1 MIINS
6 HAGHNPD
13 GKVGCGAI
21 GLIKES
27 TENRRVNA
35 ELIRQLRALNHT
47 VYDCTVDDG
56 TSSSNVLS
64 KIVAKCNA
72 HSVDWDISIHFN
84 SGASDN
90 GGNGNTTGIEVLI
103 YNLNDTTT
111 KNKANAICN
120 ELSAL
125 GFKNRGVK
133 QRQDLYVLRKTN
145 AKAMLIECCF
155 VDDADDVRLYQS
167 LGVTKFAA
175 AIVKGLTGQVLNET
189 TATPVTN
196 TVVKEYKVVTE
207 INKYSTSADAVAQ
220 SGSKGKLAAGTYYI
234 YNKYPNGVNGVY
246 NISTDKTGSSA
257 GSWINPKENV
267 VNQTTTTTTETTK
280 LYRVRK
286 SKDDAKSQVGA
297 YTSLDNAKATCQ
309 SAGPGYHVFDWDWNI
324 VYSYTAPVV
333 TPEPTPVQPEP
344 TPVVPEPTPQP
355 EVAEAKV
362 YDLDYPEKNLICDS
376 TVNRTNAD
384 CVKAAK
390 KILQNNAKFNYDV
403 AKAFFKL
410 APLYKI
416 DPMMAIAQSVLE
428 TGWFKFEGSSA
439 KPEQNNFCGLGVT
452 GGGVAGASFNT
463 IEDGVR
469 AQLQHL
475 YAYGC
480 KDELP
485 SNEKTLLDPRFHLVT
500 RGIAPYWQQLA
511 GRWAVPGYDKNT
523 YSTPQKAMEAG
534 NTYGQKIRTIYNQ
547 FVATAVTDEDINAL
561 FEDNNVKPNE
571 PVNPVEPKDN
581 TIVSLF
587 IELVKKLVEFLA
599 TYLSKKD
606 I

>member
-1 MIINS
+1 MIFNS

-13 GKVGCGAI
+13 GKVGCGAV

-27 TENRRVNA
+27 TENRKVNA
-35 ELIRQLRALNHT
+35 ELIRQLTALKHT
-47 VYDCTVDDG
+47 VYDCTVNDG

-72 HSVDWDISIHFN
+72 HTVDYDISIHFN
-84 SGASDN
+84 AGASDP
-90 GGNGNTTGIEVLI
+90 NGNNKTTGIEVLI
-103 YNLNDTTT
+103 YNLNDAAT
-111 KNKANAICN
+111 KNKANTICN

-167 LGVTKFAA
+167 LGVTKFVA
-175 AIVKGLTGQVLNET
+175 AIVKGLTGQILQE
-189 TATPVTN
+189 
-196 TVVKEYKVVTE
+196 
-207 INKYSTSADAVAQ
+207 S
-220 SGSKGKLAAGTYYI
+220 
-234 YNKYPNGVNGVY
+234 
-246 NISTDKTGSSA
+246 
-257 GSWINPKENV
+257 
-267 VNQTTTTTTETTK
+267 TTTTTTEVKK

-286 SKDDAKSQVGA
+286 SKDDTKSQIGA
-297 YTSLDNAKATCQ
+297 YTSLDNAKNACQ
-309 SAGPGYHVFDWDWNI
+309 SAGPGYHVFDWNFNK
-324 VYSYTAPVV
+324 VYSYTIVAPA
-333 TPEPTPVQPEP
+333 PVQPTPAPAEP
-344 TPVVPEPTPQP
+344 EK
-355 EVAEAKV
+355 AV
-362 YDLDYPEKNLICDS
+362 YDLDYTEKTII
-376 TVNRTNAD
+376 VNKSIVVTKGINQEE
-384 CVKAAK
+384 CTKAIK
-390 KILQNNAKFNYDV
+390 KILQNNPNFDWNI

-410 APLYKI
+410 GPIYNI
-416 DPMMAIAQSVLE
+416 DPMMAIAQSILE
-428 TGWFKFEGSSA
+428 TGWFKFEGSDA
-439 KPEQNNFCGLGVT
+439 KAKQNNFCGLGVT
-452 GGGVAGASFNT
+452 GGGVSGASFNT

-485 SNEKTLLDPRFHLVT
+485 SSEKELLDPRFHLVT

-523 YSTPQKAMEAG
+523 YNTPQKAMEAN

-547 FVATAVTDEDINAL
+547 LVATTITDEDIKEI
-561 FEDNNVKPNE
+561 FDEGEDVVQPTN
-571 PVNPVEPKDN
+571 DN
-581 TIVSLF
+581 IVVL
-587 IELVKKLVEFLA
+587 IIDCIKKLIEFLT